1 MIQVIKAEIIGLL
14 DLNLDGEDLFNFLRR
29 IKIDAENI
37 IEVIPEVRQKRK
49 MIKVIFSPSEGK
61 KKIIEGDQNVIGR
74 VIRVDIRERIK
85 GEKPLIIQKIAIEAV
100 VDAVLK
106 ELPSIQASPGM
117 FGMRL
122 SKLTEIRL
130 TELLRLYEKIV
141 GGKISQYVFSE
152 SSEPISEK
160 LKYIRETLECT
171 NAAEMRFGS
180 NLDGGEEN
188 AKFFVWRVDSIVAPV
203 TKIRDEVIKFAFDP
217 NVVHGNEADQMQW
230 NFEEA
235 VDELLVK
242 WKVNIKL

>member
-1 MIQVIKAEIIGLL
+1 VISVIQAEIIGLL
-14 DLNLDGEDLFNFLRR
+14 DLNLDGKDLFNFLRR
-29 IKIDAENI
+29 IKFDAENI
-37 IEVIPEVRQKRK
+37 IEAIPEVRQKRK
-49 MIKVIFSPSEGK
+49 KIEVIFSPLEGK
-61 KKIIEGDQNVIGR
+61 EKIVEGDQNVIGR

-85 GEKPLIIQKIAIEAV
+85 GKENFIIQEIVIDAIVNAV
-100 VDAVLK
+100 SK
-106 ELPSIQASPGM
+106 ELPDIKASPGM
-117 FGMRL
+117 YGIRL
-122 SKLTEIRL
+122 SDLTEDKLTEL
-130 TELLRLYEKIV
+130 FRLYEKIV

-188 AKFFVWRVDSIVAPV
+188 AKFFVWRNGSIVHPI
-203 TKIRDEVIKFAFDP
+203 TRTRDEIIHFAFDP
-217 NVVHGNEADQMQW
+217 NVIHGNEADKMQW
-230 NFEEA
+230 DFEEA